1 MGALEKM
8 ECCKAAGMDDIVV
21 EMLKS
26 GGISIIYRL
35 LRIFNRYMESGV
47 VPKILRQRV
56 SSRSIEKNVKIIYE

>member
-8 ECCKAAGMDDIVV
+8 ECCKAAGMDDIVA